1 MPPSDHRDID
11 RVLAVVSDLKRA
23 TKVLE
28 TLHEFDVKL
37 AMEFFERSPPL
48 VPLLDPPSEDAS
60 KS

>member
-1 MPPSDHRDID
+1 MSPSDHRDID

-23 TKVLE
+23 TKTLE
-28 TLHEFDVKL
+28 IFHESDVKL

-48 VPLLDPPSEDAS
+48 VPPLEPPTDDAS